1 MARNI
6 DLDKLIKE
14 GRAEIFH
21 LDVDNK
27 YVGPNFLLAGDPT
40 LLEKVPFKE
49 GDPLFDIIFEPQ
61 TYQELELK
69 EDDIVT
75 FGSNKQEWRLVETTG
90 LAQGMSASFAKA

>member
-6 DLDKLIKE
+6 DLDKLTKE

-61 TYQELELK
+61 TTRSWSLRK
-69 EDDIVT
+69 MT
-75 FGSNKQEWRLVETTG
+75 
-90 LAQGMSASFAKA
+90 